1 RMAQDFSLRYP
12 LIDGQGNWGSVDGD
26 SAAAIRYTEARL
38 SRMAEELLADIDKET
53 VEFIPN
59 FDASL
64 KEPVVLPSKIP
75 NLLING
81 SSGIAVGMATNIPP
95 HNFGEVADAITL
107 FIENTGGKGTAGDTE
122 LDVDALMQHI
132 KAPDFPTGGII
143 CGLEGVR
150 QAYRTGRGLVTVRAR
165 TGVESHKDRQR
176 IIVTELPFQIN
187 KAQLIEEI
195 ADMVH
200 EKKLSGISDLRDES
214 DREGMRIVIELKKD
228 SNPEVVLNQL
238 FTHTKLE
245 ATFGIIMIALVEG
258 EPKTLTLRE
267 LIQSFVSHRKDVVTK
282 RTQFDLSR
290 AEEKAHILE
299 GIIIALN
306 SIDAV
311 IKAIRESRDAASA
324 KQALLKGFK
333 VTEKQA
339 LAILDM
345 RLQRL
350 ASLEQEK
357 VRSEHKGL
365 LVVISELKE
374 ILASEAKILVI
385 IKSELA
391 ELKQMYADKRRTAI
405 EAEAEDMETED
416 LIAAEDVAVTI
427 TRSGYIKRMTI
438 DAYRQQKRGG
448 KGVIAAE
455 TRETDFIEHI
465 FIANTHS
472 YILFFTDKGTVH
484 WLKVHQIPEATR
496 QAMGKAIINM
506 LEINEE
512 KITAFVP
519 VKQFDSSHYLIMEKT
534 SLAAY
539 SKPRKGGIIAVTLE
553 EGDELIGVE
562 MTTGNDDIIL
572 ATRNGLASRFS
583 EQDVRA
589 TGRSAQGVRGI
600 RLKFGDEV
608 IGMAVADEK
617 KSLLTLTENG
627 YGKRTLISEYR
638 HITRGGQGVIN
649 IQATDRNGKAVAI
662 KPVSESD
669 ELMLIS
675 KNGIAIRV
683 AVKDISVIGRNTQGV
698 RIMKLEENDKFV
710 AAAVI
715 TGENNS
721 NGNSNN
727 DNRPNK
733 AVHAPQLFSHDDPFP
748 LVKKNKALK
757 EISLDHDDARLLR
770 ALSNDCSL
778 SLVTLSKLLPLT
790 PEGILYR
797 IKRLDNSG
805 IIGGYSALLNLK
817 ELGFSWYVVLASLR
831 SLGSAEENTL
841 KSYFQSNPMVWFSDK
856 CLGEWNLRLEILAKD
871 TRGFQKT
878 LLELRT
884 LLKDNLA
891 SFELLIVLEEHL
903 NERFPLAIFE
913 SFWKVKK

>member
-1 RMAQDFSLRYP
+1 MDSAGSSSATEKGSGTNSPGQQIISREIDEEMKTSYLDYAMSVLVARALPDARDGLKPVHRRVLYAMFHDLGLLHNKPYRKSARIVGETLGKYHPHSDIAVYDTMVRMAQHFSLRYP

-95 HNFGEVADAITL
+95 HNFGEVADAV
-107 FIENTGGKGTAGDTE
+107 TAHIDNQE

-143 CGLEGVR
+143 CGLQGVK

-165 TGVESHKDRQR
+165 TEIESHKDRQR
-176 IIVTELPFQIN
+176 IIVTEIPFQIN

-214 DREGMRIVIELKKD
+214 DKDGMRIVIELKKD
-228 SNPEVVLNQL
+228 ANPEVVLNQL

-245 ATFGIIMIALVEG
+245 ATFGIIMIALVNG
-258 EPKTLTLRE
+258 EPKTLALNE
-267 LIQSFVSHRKDVVTK
+267 LIQSFVSHRKEVVTR

-311 IKAIRESRDAASA
+311 IKAIRESRDAAAA

-357 VRSEHKGL
+357 VRAEHREL
-365 LVVISELKE
+365 LVTIRELKE
-374 ILASEAKILVI
+374 ILASEIRILGI

-391 ELKQMYADKRRTAI
+391 ELKQKYSDKRRTTI
-405 EAEAEDMETED
+405 EAEAEEMQTED
-416 LIAAEDVAVTI
+416 LIAPEDVAVTI
-427 TRSGYIKRMTI
+427 TRNGYIKRMTI

-455 TRETDFIEHI
+455 TREQDFIEHI

-496 QAMGKAIINM
+496 QAMGKAIVNM
-506 LEINEE
+506 LEIGEE

-519 VKQFDSSHYLIMEKT
+519 VKQFESSYYLIMATKKGTVKKT

-539 SKPRKGGIIAVTLE
+539 SKPRKGGIIAITLE
-553 EGDELIGVE
+553 EGDRLIGVE
-562 MTTGNDDIIL
+562 MTNGSDDIIL
-572 ATRNGLASRFS
+572 ATRNGLAARFS

-600 RLKFGDEV
+600 RLKYGDEV
-608 IGMAVADEK
+608 IGMVVADEK
-617 KSLLTLTENG
+617 KSLLTMTENG
-627 YGKRTLISEYR
+627 YGKRTPISEYR

-649 IQATDRNGKAVAI
+649 IQATDRNGKVVAI
-662 KPVSESD
+662 KPVSDSD
-669 ELMLIS
+669 GLMLVS

-683 AVKDISVIGRNTQGV
+683 AVKGISSIGRNTQGV
-698 RIMKLEENDKFV
+698 RIMKLEENDKLV

-715 TGENNS
+715 TGENSS
-721 NGNSNN
+721 NGNSNGSTGNN
-727 DNRPNK
+727 DSHASK
-733 AVHAPQLFSHDDPFP
+733 AV
-748 LVKKNKALK
+748 
-757 EISLDHDDARLLR
+757 R
-770 ALSNDCSL
+770 ALQQAA
-778 SLVTLSKLLPLT
+778 T
-790 PEGILYR
+790 PAQPE
-797 IKRLDNSG
+797 KN
-805 IIGGYSALLNLK
+805 
-817 ELGFSWYVVLASLR
+817 
-831 SLGSAEENTL
+831 
-841 KSYFQSNPMVWFSDK
+841 
-856 CLGEWNLRLEILAKD
+856 
-871 TRGFQKT
+871 
-878 LLELRT
+878 
-884 LLKDNLA
+884 
-891 SFELLIVLEEHL
+891 
-903 NERFPLAIFE
+903 
-913 SFWKVKK
+913 